1 MAFASSRT
9 SDQRRHES
17 SKRRRGRR
25 SSCTGAS
32 STAKC
37 VSAARWRSCPAP
49 TTTPISQPGRPKPAS
64 APGPRPRAN
73 RCRTARRWTGWWR
86 RWPSGS
92 PAAGFR
98 DPTSGVDTSYAP
110 IRSSSGRGRPRA
122 STIGSCT
129 PARSTGGRSS
139 GSRPDAGLLGASV
152 ARERVE
158 LVQVLEAQ
166 LDPDPL
172 AGGSYSHAGPQRLLE
187 RFLGAGERRLL
198 IRVLD
203 DLRRVRSPGV
213 VRVALRLAHR
223 PAPGCG
229 LARQGPAGIVPA
241 RLEDRA
247 PMPLAELPRGHEVE
261 DLVGEV
267 EETDEIRDRGPAAAK
282 APRELLLRESQVLD
296 ERGAR
301 AGLVHRIQV
310 LARHVLDQRGLQ
322 TAGLFLVPDDRRH
335 GRE

>member
-1 MAFASSRT
+1 MAFGSSRT
-9 SDQRRHES
+9 SDRRRHES

-32 STAKC
+32 STARC

-49 TTTPISQPGRPKPAS
+49 TTTLTSQPGRPKPAS
-64 APGPRPRAN
+64 APGPRPRAS
-73 RCRTARRWTGWWR
+73 RCRTAKRWTGWWR
-86 RWPSGS
+86 RSPSGS
-92 PAAGFR
+92 PAARFR
-98 DPTSGVDTSYAP
+98 DPTSGVATSYAP
-110 IRSSSGRGRPRA
+110 IRSSSGRDRPRA
-122 STIGSCT
+122 SMIGSCT
-129 PARSTGGRSS
+129 PVRPTGGRSS
-139 GSRPDAGLLGASV
+139 GSRPDAGLLDARV
-152 ARERVE
+152 ARECVQF
-158 LVQVLEAQ
+158 VQVLEAQ

-172 AGGSYSHAGPQRLLE
+172 AGSSYSHAGPQRLLE

-203 DLRRVRSPGV
+203 DLRRARSTRV
-213 VRVALRLAHR
+213 LRVALGLADR
-223 PAPGCG
+223 PAPGGG
-229 LARQGPAGIVPA
+229 LARQGSAGVVPA
-241 RLEDRA
+241 CLEDCA

-267 EETDEIRDRGPAAAK
+267 EETDEIRDRGAAAAK

-310 LARHVLDQRGLQ
+310 LTRHVLDQRRLQ
-322 TAGLFLVPDDRRH
+322 AARLLLVPD
-335 GRE
+335 